1 MSEVARFGA
10 LMAAGASLPSALS
23 LTGLSRQGASPVE
36 QMLFFAIQSGAPIKK
51 VASQLASFE
60 FDLERF
66 RSELASANAV
76 PIATRKLMLW
86 LPALSLV
93 VGQLAG
99 FGTIVAIFHPL
110 GIAALVVALALIAFG
125 IRWSGSLLAPLLVE
139 PQHPA
144 LELMKVSLQLTS
156 GAPLRNA
163 NQPEVAELV
172 AFSKATGAPLSQL
185 VQNEIEL
192 VTQRSLQHAMIRAKR
207 MSIELLIPMSLTVL
221 PAFLILTIVPMLI
234 GFGL

>member
-10 LMAAGASLPSALS
+10 LMAAGVSLPSALS

-51 VASQLASFE
+51 AASQLASFE

-76 PIATRKLMLW
+76 PIAT
-86 LPALSLV
+86 
-93 VGQLAG
+93 QLAG

-110 GIAALVVALALIAFG
+110 GIAALAVALALIAFG

-172 AFSKATGAPLSQL
+172 ALSKATGAPLSQL